1 MDRTARPAHRPG
13 NVDHIVVGPGGVFL
27 LDSKRLNG
35 SVVVAEGVATVRRL
49 DDPDLTDS
57 HPGAAHLLHLAKETH
72 DRVLAATRISA
83 WVTPVLVLWAVL
95 PQGEV
100 QDRCAYVHGDRI
112 ADWLRAKPQ
121 TIAPQRLRQVAD
133 AVRPRG
139 SSGHAASREV

>member
-1 MDRTARPAHRPG
+1 M
-13 NVDHIVVGPGGVFL
+13 
-27 LDSKRLNG
+27 DSKRLNG

-121 TIAPQRLRQVAD
+121 TIAQQRLRQVAD

-139 SSGHAASREV
+139 SSGHAASREVETGVNGWAASEHDARRLQG